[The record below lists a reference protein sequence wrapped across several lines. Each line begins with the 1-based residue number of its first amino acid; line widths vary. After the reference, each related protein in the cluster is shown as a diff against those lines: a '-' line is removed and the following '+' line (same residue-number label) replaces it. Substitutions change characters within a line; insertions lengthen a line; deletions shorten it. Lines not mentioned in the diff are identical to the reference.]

1 MNIIIVGCGKVGQSL
16 IEGLRDQGH
25 DVSVISSNIDDFGNL
40 PPGFDGFTTLGVPID
55 QDVLK
60 RAGIESCD
68 SFASVGADDNTN
80 LMCAQIAKNI
90 YNVPRVYARVND
102 TDKNEVFR
110 SFGVDTV
117 CPTNLTVAALLPML
131 TANSTESVT
140 VTNAVHNGRLISVI
154 TMDIEKEHIG
164 RRLTEISE
172 LLETNET
179 IIAIEHKDG
188 TTQMAAFSNPE
199 LKKGD
204 KLILVKISI

>member
-16 IEGLRDQGH
+16 IEGLNEQSH
-25 DVSVISSNIDDFGNL
+25 DVSVVSGRLEDFNNL
-40 PPGFDGFTTLGVPID
+40 PPEFDGFTTLGVPID

-68 SFASVGADDNTN
+68 AFAAVGSDDNTN

-110 SFGVDTV
+110 SFGIDTV

-131 TANSTESVT
+131 TAKNDDTIT
-140 VTNAVHNGRLISVI
+140 VTNSVHDGHLVSII
-154 TMDIEKEHIG
+154 TIETEKEHIG
-164 RRLTEISE
+164 KRLTEISD
-172 LLETNET
+172 LLERNET
-179 IIAIEHKDG
+179 IVAIEHKDG
-188 TTQMAAFSNPE
+188 TYQMSMYSNPE
-199 LKKGD
+199 IKKGD
-204 KLILVKISI
+204 KLILVKIAN